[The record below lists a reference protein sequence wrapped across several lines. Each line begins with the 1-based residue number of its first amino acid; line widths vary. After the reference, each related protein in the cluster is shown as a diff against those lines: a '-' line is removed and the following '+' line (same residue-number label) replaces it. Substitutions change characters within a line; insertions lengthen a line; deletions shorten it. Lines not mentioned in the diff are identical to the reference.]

1 MIDQPEGVHKIK
13 THLFSM
19 SLPQLS
25 SLQEI
30 ALESTNTDFSSA
42 EYRVT
47 SIILDISHYRLF
59 KPVKSDVPAE
69 NPKHLMKIKFL
80 HKGID
85 AINVPQLLRSQSVMD
100 KIPAYFKDKDP
111 PIISYQYT
119 NTVANKLFNFS
130 STLSNLDITNY
141 LSNPQHCQC
150 NTSKFCY
157 EPHGHV
163 IKGDLMVI
171 ENVKLR
177 ELVAKGPKYRG
188 PNKINWQSTETMI
201 SNSIDLYAEQW
212 SKLEQVDLKY
222 LSEWKDQIKELVVER
237 VSSLK
242 ENIRSPK
249 QKILSDPD
257 VKDTLRRLHDDFA
270 LVPADKAANNVIVVC
285 KKYHIETIKELGI
298 NTTNISPNS
307 TYFPSTDSF
316 HEILKSHCKFIESV
330 GLEMSEEDKNLPYL
344 YWTPKLHKVPFKH
357 RFIAGSSKCTTKD
370 LSCLLTKV
378 LTTVKDGLIRY
389 NNTKTSRNGVNSMWI
404 VKNSTSLL
412 SSLDQLDVRTATSV
426 QTYDFS
432 TLYTSIPHN
441 LLKSRITA
449 LIHNSFKRRNGSNR
463 YTHIKITS
471 GKGYFIDTINPGGD
485 NLYTADQI
493 CRMVEFLIDN
503 IFVKFGGCLFRQVIG
518 IPMGTNCAPLLADLF
533 LYSYESEFLDNMIRG
548 GHRKLARSFNL
559 CYRYIDDLIVFNNEK
574 FGIMPKRFTP
584 LN

>member
-1 MIDQPEGVHKIK
+1 M
-13 THLFSM
+13 
-19 SLPQLS
+19 
-25 SLQEI
+25 
-30 ALESTNTDFSSA
+30 
-42 EYRVT
+42 
-47 SIILDISHYRLF
+47 
-59 KPVKSDVPAE
+59 
-69 NPKHLMKIKFL
+69 
-80 HKGID
+80 
-85 AINVPQLLRSQSVMD
+85 
-100 KIPAYFKDKDP
+100 
-111 PIISYQYT
+111 
-119 NTVANKLFNFS
+119 
-130 STLSNLDITNY
+130 
-141 LSNPQHCQC
+141 
-150 NTSKFCY
+150 
-157 EPHGHV
+157 
-163 IKGDLMVI
+163 
-171 ENVKLR
+171 
-177 ELVAKGPKYRG
+177 
-188 PNKINWQSTETMI
+188 
-201 SNSIDLYAEQW
+201 
-212 SKLEQVDLKY
+212 
-222 LSEWKDQIKELVVER
+222 
-237 VSSLK
+237 
-242 ENIRSPK
+242 
-249 QKILSDPD
+249 
-257 VKDTLRRLHDDFA
+257 KDTLRRLHDDFV
-270 LVPADKAANNVIVVC
+270 LVPADKAANNVIVMC
-285 KKYHIETIKELGI
+285 KKYDIETLIKELGI

-307 TYFPSTDSF
+307 TYIPSTDSF

-370 LSCLLTKV
+370 LSCLFTKV

-389 NNTKTSRNGVNSMWI
+389 NNTKTSRNGVNIMWI

-449 LIHNSFKRRNGSNR
+449 LIHNSFKRRNESNR

-559 CYRYIDDLIVFNNEK
+559 CYRYIDDLIVCCQQ
-574 FGIMPKRFTP
+574 
-584 LN
+584 

>member
-1 MIDQPEGVHKIK
+1 
-13 THLFSM
+13 
-19 SLPQLS
+19 
-25 SLQEI
+25 
-30 ALESTNTDFSSA
+30 
-42 EYRVT
+42 
-47 SIILDISHYRLF
+47 
-59 KPVKSDVPAE
+59 
-69 NPKHLMKIKFL
+69 MKINFL
-80 HKGID
+80 HKGMD
-85 AINVPQLLRSQSVMD
+85 AINLTQLLRSQSVMD
-100 KIPAYFKDKDP
+100 KIPAYFKDKEP

-130 STLSNLDITNY
+130 STLSSLDITNY

-163 IKGDLMVI
+163 ITGDLMVI

-177 ELVAKGPKYRG
+177 ELVAKGPKYREL
-188 PNKINWQSTETMI
+188 NKINWQSTETVV
-201 SNSIDLYAEQW
+201 SDSIDLYAEQW
-212 SKLEQVDLKY
+212 SKREQVELKY

-237 VSSLK
+237 ISSLK
-242 ENIRSPK
+242 EKIRSPK
-249 QKILSDPD
+249 QKILNDPD
-257 VKDTLRRLHDDFA
+257 VKGTLRRLHDDFVS
-270 LVPADKAANNVIVVC
+270 VPADKAANNVIVVC
-285 KKYHIETIKELGI
+285 KKYHIETLIKKLRI

-307 TYFPSTDSF
+307 TYISSTDSSD
-316 HEILKSHCKFIESV
+316 EIQKNHCKFIESV

-389 NNTKTSRNGVNSMWI
+389 NNTKTSCNGVNSMWI

-412 SSLDQLDVRTATSV
+412 SSLDQLDVRTASSV
-426 QTYDFS
+426 QTNDFS

-449 LIHNSFKRRNGSNR
+449 LIHNSLKRRNGSNR

-471 GKGYFIDTINPGGD
+471 GD

-493 CRMVEFLIDN
+493 CRIMKFLIDN
-503 IFVKFGGCLFRQVIG
+503 IFVKFGGCLFRQFMG
-518 IPMGTNCAPLLADLF
+518 IPMGTNCAPVLVDLF
-533 LYSYESEFLDNMIRG
+533 LYSYENEFLDNMIRG

-559 CYRYIDDLIVFNNEK
+559 CCRYTDDLIVFNNKKFRDYVKEIYPSQLTVEK
-574 FGIMPKRFTP
+574 ANTSDDLANYLDLTFIIESNNRLYTK
-584 LN
+584 LYDKH